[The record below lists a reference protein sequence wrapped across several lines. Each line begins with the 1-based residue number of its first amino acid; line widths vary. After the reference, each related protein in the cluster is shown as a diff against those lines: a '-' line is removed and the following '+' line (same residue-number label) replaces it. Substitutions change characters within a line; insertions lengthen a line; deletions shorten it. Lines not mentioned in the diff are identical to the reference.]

1 MFYQLAAILSG
12 NKSMDALSA
21 LLEDVSLYDTK
32 YYQLNGHG
40 HWSYSV
46 SKKDSI
52 AFYLVLSGSFCI

>member
-1 MFYQLAAILSG
+1 
-12 NKSMDALSA
+12 MDALSA